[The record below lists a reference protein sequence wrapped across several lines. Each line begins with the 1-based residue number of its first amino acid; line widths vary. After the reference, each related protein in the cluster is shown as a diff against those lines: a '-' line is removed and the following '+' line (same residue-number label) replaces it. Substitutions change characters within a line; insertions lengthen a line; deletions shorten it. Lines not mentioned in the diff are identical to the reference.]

1 MKPLVVGHCDF
12 NENQSEMEQ
21 KVEKG
26 MLMNNKNKMLQT
38 ITNHN
43 VTDIE

>member
-21 KVEKG
+21 KIEKWNFYKQ
-26 MLMNNKNKMLQT
+26 LEQ
-38 ITNHN
+38 N
-43 VTDIE
+43 VQQILSNSPKKA